1 MDPGFRRD
9 DGEGAAIDDEEG
21 AGIDDGEGAAIMKH
35 TISILVKNEFG
46 VLSRVSGLFSA
57 RGFNIESLTVAETLD
72 PALSRMTIISSGND
86 QIIEQILKQ
95 LNKLIDVIKVSDL
108 TGKDF
113 VDRELALIKVTAE
126 ERTRAEALRI
136 VDIFRSKV
144 VDVTPKS
151 YTIEVT
157 GTEEK
162 IQAIINLL
170 RPMGIREIIRTGK
183 VAIPR
188 GD

>member
-1 MDPGFRRD
+1 MR
-9 DGEGAAIDDEEG
+9 
-21 AGIDDGEGAAIMKH
+21 H
-35 TISILVKNEFG
+35 TISVLVKNEFG

-72 PALSRMTIISSGND
+72 PQFSRMTIVTEGNE

-95 LNKLIDVIKVSDL
+95 LRKLIDVIKVSDL

-113 VDRELALIKVTAE
+113 VERELALIKVKAE
-126 ERTRAEALRI
+126 EATRAEVLRT

-144 VDVTPKS
+144 VDVTSKT

-157 GTEEK
+157 GTEDK
-162 IQAIINLL
+162 IVAMIDLL
-170 RPMGIREIIRTGK
+170 RPMGIREIIRTGR
-183 VAIPR
+183 VAVPR

>member
-1 MDPGFRRD
+1 MR
-9 DGEGAAIDDEEG
+9 
-21 AGIDDGEGAAIMKH
+21 H
-35 TISILVKNEFG
+35 TISVLVKNEFG

-72 PALSRMTIISSGND
+72 PLFSRMTIVTEGND

-95 LNKLIDVIKVSDL
+95 LRKLIDVIKVSDL

-113 VDRELALIKVTAE
+113 VERELALIKVKAE
-126 ERTRAEALRI
+126 ETTRAEVLRT

-144 VDVTPKS
+144 VDVTSKT

-157 GTEEK
+157 GTEDK
-162 IQAIINLL
+162 IVAMIDLL
-170 RPMGIREIIRTGK
+170 RPMGIREIIRTGR
-183 VAIPR
+183 VAVPR

>member
-1 MDPGFRRD
+1 MR
-9 DGEGAAIDDEEG
+9 
-21 AGIDDGEGAAIMKH
+21 H
-35 TISILVKNEFG
+35 TISVLVKNEFG

-72 PALSRMTIISSGND
+72 PQFSRMTILTEGND

-95 LNKLIDVIKVSDL
+95 LRKLIDVIKVSDL

-113 VDRELALIKVTAE
+113 VERELALIKVRAE
-126 ERTRAEALRI
+126 ETTRAEVLRI

-144 VDVTPKS
+144 VDVTPKT

-157 GTEEK
+157 GAEDK
-162 IQAIINLL
+162 ILAMIDLL
-170 RPMGIREIIRTGK
+170 RPMGIREIARTGR
-183 VAIPR
+183 VAVPR

>member
-1 MDPGFRRD
+1 MR
-9 DGEGAAIDDEEG
+9 
-21 AGIDDGEGAAIMKH
+21 H
-35 TISILVKNEFG
+35 TISALVKNEFG
-46 VLSRVSGLFSA
+46 VLSRVSSLFSA

-72 PALSRMTIISSGND
+72 QGFSRMTIVTEGND

-95 LNKLIDVIKVSDL
+95 LRKLIDVIKVSDL

-113 VDRELALIKVTAE
+113 VERELALIKVTAE
-126 ERTRAEALRI
+126 EKTRAEVLRM
-136 VDIFRSKV
+136 VDIFRGKV
-144 VDVTPKS
+144 VDVTPKT

-157 GTEEK
+157 GTEDK
-162 IQAIINLL
+162 ILAMVNLL
-170 RPMGIREIIRTGK
+170 KPMGIREIIRTGR

>member
-1 MDPGFRRD
+1 MR
-9 DGEGAAIDDEEG
+9 
-21 AGIDDGEGAAIMKH
+21 H
-35 TISILVKNEFG
+35 TISVLVKNEFG

-72 PALSRMTIISSGND
+72 PVFSRMTIVTEGSD

-95 LNKLIDVIKVSDL
+95 LRKLIDVIKVSDL
-108 TGKDF
+108 TGKRF
-113 VDRELALIKVTAE
+113 VERELALIKVRAE
-126 ERTRAEALRI
+126 ETTRAEVLRT
-136 VDIFRSKV
+136 VDIFRGKV
-144 VDVTPKS
+144 VDVTPKT

-157 GTEEK
+157 GTEDK
-162 IQAIINLL
+162 ILAIIDMLS
-170 RPMGIREIIRTGK
+170 PMGIREIIRTGR

>member
-1 MDPGFRRD
+1 MR
-9 DGEGAAIDDEEG
+9 
-21 AGIDDGEGAAIMKH
+21 H

-57 RGFNIESLTVAETLD
+57 RGFNIESLSVAETLD
-72 PALSRMTIISSGND
+72 PQLSRITLVTVGND

-95 LNKLIDVIKVSDL
+95 LHKLIDVLKVSDL

-113 VDRELALIKVTAE
+113 VERELALIKVTAE
-126 ERTRAEALRI
+126 ERTRAEVLRI

-144 VDVTPKS
+144 VDVTQKS
-151 YTIEVT
+151 YTIEIT

-162 IQAIINLL
+162 IVAMINLL

>member
-1 MDPGFRRD
+1 MR
-9 DGEGAAIDDEEG
+9 
-21 AGIDDGEGAAIMKH
+21 H
-35 TISILVKNEFG
+35 TISVLVKNEFG

-72 PALSRMTIISSGND
+72 PLFSRMTIVTEGND

-95 LNKLIDVIKVSDL
+95 LRKLIDVIKVSDL

-113 VDRELALIKVTAE
+113 VERELALIKVKAE
-126 ERTRAEALRI
+126 ETTRAEVLRT

-144 VDVTPKS
+144 VDVASKT

-157 GTEEK
+157 GTEDK
-162 IQAIINLL
+162 IVAMIDLL
-170 RPMGIREIIRTGK
+170 RPMGIREIIRTGR
-183 VAIPR
+183 VAVPR

>member
-1 MDPGFRRD
+1 MR
-9 DGEGAAIDDEEG
+9 
-21 AGIDDGEGAAIMKH
+21 H
-35 TISILVKNEFG
+35 TISVLVKNEFG

-72 PALSRMTIISSGND
+72 PLFSRMTIVTEGND

-95 LNKLIDVIKVSDL
+95 LRKLIDVIKVSDL
-108 TGKDF
+108 TGKRF
-113 VDRELALIKVTAE
+113 VERELALIKVRAE
-126 ERTRAEALRI
+126 EKTRAEVRRT
-136 VDIFRSKV
+136 VDIFRCKV
-144 VDVTPKS
+144 VDVTPKT

-157 GTEEK
+157 GTEDK
-162 IQAIINLL
+162 ILAIIDLL
-170 RPMGIREIIRTGK
+170 SPMGIREIIRTGR